1 LSTKH
6 HEGFTLWPSTTPNPT
21 LPAARQNASRDIVG
35 ELTAAV
41 RQQGLKMGLYYS
53 RGFDWTFVPGPI
65 ASRATLG
72 ATKPQSG
79 AYEKYGDAQYHELIA
94 RYHPAVLWNDID
106 YPKSAPPAAIEAE
119 FYNAVPDGAV
129 YDRFGFSHSDC
140 TSPEYFTRKQ
150 TNRKKSEEWRG
161 LARPGTV
168 MRIEPRRREAQT
180 IAPDK
185 LINLTV
191 DILSKNGNLL
201 PDVGREADWT
211 IPAVQM
217 ERLKALGEWLA
228 RMAKPF
234 TERIP
239 GSARKESPPTV
250 SMSGSRGRTQSPLRR
265 EWATS
270 KVPQ

>member
-161 LARPGTV
+161 LARPGAAWDRHADRTAPTGGADH
-168 MRIEPRRREAQT
+168 RPRQT
-180 IAPDK
+180 HQFD
-185 LINLTV
+185 
-191 DILSKNGNLL
+191 
-201 PDVGREADWT
+201 GRHFE
-211 IPAVQM
+211 Q
-217 ERLKALGEWLA
+217 ERQPSP
-228 RMAKPF
+228 RC
-234 TERIP
+234 RP
-239 GSARKESPPTV
+239 GS
-250 SMSGSRGRTQSPLRR
+250 
-265 EWATS
+265 
-270 KVPQ
+270 

>member
-1 LSTKH
+1 
-6 HEGFTLWPSTTPNPT
+6 
-21 LPAARQNASRDIVG
+21 
-35 ELTAAV
+35 
-41 RQQGLKMGLYYS
+41 
-53 RGFDWTFVPGPI
+53 
-65 ASRATLG
+65 
-72 ATKPQSG
+72 
-79 AYEKYGDAQYHELIA
+79 
-94 RYHPAVLWNDID
+94 
-106 YPKSAPPAAIEAE
+106 
-119 FYNAVPDGAV
+119 
-129 YDRFGFSHSDC
+129 
-140 TSPEYFTRKQ
+140 
-150 TNRKKSEEWRG
+150 
-161 LARPGTV
+161 

>member
-1 LSTKH
+1 VRIAGSPTQEYNREHFGADHDYNSFANSFDSQSKKWNPGSWAKVFKDAGAKYVVLSTKH

-140 TSPEYFTRKQ
+140 TSPEYSTRKQ

-161 LARPGTV
+161 LGPSCG
-168 MRIEPRRREAQT
+168 
-180 IAPDK
+180 
-185 LINLTV
+185 
-191 DILSKNGNLL
+191 
-201 PDVGREADWT
+201 
-211 IPAVQM
+211 
-217 ERLKALGEWLA
+217 
-228 RMAKPF
+228 
-234 TERIP
+234 
-239 GSARKESPPTV
+239 
-250 SMSGSRGRTQSPLRR
+250 
-265 EWATS
+265 
-270 KVPQ
+270 